1 MKLRFHKMHGLGND
15 FVVIDARETPVEISS
30 ARAKALADRK
40 TGVGCDQLIL
50 LEPSDVA
57 NVKMRIFNADG
68 GEVEACGNATR
79 CVVSLLG
86 GENPTAAL
94 DIETVA
100 GVLRGSSVGAIVSV
114 EMGEP
119 RFDWDA
125 IPLAYGMDTMSMPVA
140 WEDLS
145 APVAVNVGNPH
156 VVFFVAD
163 TDAVDLAR
171 LGPLIETDTLFPDRI
186 NVNVATVDDR
196 DNIRLRV
203 WERGVG
209 LTDAC
214 GTGACATAVAAI
226 RAGLVDGPVT
236 VTLPG
241 GQLVIDWAPGRPIL
255 MSGPATHVF
264 TAEADL
270 SSFG

>member
-1 MKLRFHKMHGLGND
+1 MMVRFHKMHGLGND
-15 FVVIDARETPVEISS
+15 FVVIDARETPVEMTA
-30 ARAKALADRK
+30 ARARALADRR

-50 LEPSDVA
+50 LEPSRVA
-57 NVKMRIFNADG
+57 DARMRIFNADG

-86 GENPTAAL
+86 GTAT
-94 DIETVA
+94 IETMA
-100 GVLRGSSVGAIVSV
+100 GLLGGRSDGELVSV

-125 IPLAYGMDTMSMPVA
+125 IPLAYAMDTRSMPVA
-140 WEDLS
+140 WEDLT
-145 APVAVNVGNPH
+145 APMAANVGNPH
-156 VVFFVAD
+156 VIFFVKDA
-163 TDAVDLAR
+163 DAVELDR
-171 LGPLIETDTLFPDRI
+171 IGPLIETDPLFPARI

-196 DNIRLRV
+196 SNIRLRV

-214 GTGACATAVAAI
+214 GTGACATAASAI
-226 RAGLVDGPVT
+226 RAGLVDSPVR

-241 GQLVIDWAPGRPIL
+241 GPLMIDWTPGKPIT

-264 TAEADL
+264 SAEAEI
-270 SSFG
+270 SNFGRDSRG

>member
-15 FVVIDARETPVEISS
+15 FVVIDARETPVEITAGR
-30 ARAKALADRK
+30 ARALADRK

-50 LEPSDVA
+50 LEPSDRA
-57 NVKMRIFNADG
+57 DVKMRIFNADG
-68 GEVEACGNATR
+68 SEVEACGNATR
-79 CVVSLLG
+79 CVISLLG
-86 GENPTAAL
+86 GKAT
-94 DIETVA
+94 IETL
-100 GVLRGSSVGAIVSV
+100 GGMLGGHSVGTDVSV
-114 EMGEP
+114 DLVEP

-125 IPLAYGMDTMSMPVA
+125 IPLAYAMDTRAMPVGWDELESPA
-140 WEDLS
+140 
-145 APVAVNVGNPH
+145 AVNVGNPH
-156 VVFFVAD
+156 VIFFVPE
-163 TDAVDLAR
+163 TDSVPLDL
-171 LGPLIETDTLFPDRI
+171 LGPVIESDPLFPALI

-196 DNIRLRV
+196 QNIRLRV

-226 RAGLVDGPVT
+226 RAGLVDTPVR

-241 GQLVIDWAPGRPIL
+241 GTLTIGWAPGEVVT
-255 MSGPATHVF
+255 MTGSATHVF
-264 TAEADL
+264 TAEAEL

>member
-1 MKLRFHKMHGLGND
+1 MMVRFHKMHGLGND
-15 FVVIDARETPVEISS
+15 FVVIDARDAPVEMTG
-30 ARAKALADRK
+30 ARARALADRR

-50 LEPSDVA
+50 LEPSSVA
-57 NVKMRIFNADG
+57 DTRMRIFNADG

-86 GENPTAAL
+86 GTAT
-94 DIETVA
+94 IETLGGLLA
-100 GVLRGSSVGAIVSV
+100 GHSDGDLVSV

-125 IPLAYGMDTMSMPVA
+125 IPLAYAMDTRAMPVA
-140 WEDLS
+140 WEDLE
-145 APVAVNVGNPH
+145 APMAANVGNPH
-156 VVFFVAD
+156 VIFFVKD
-163 TDAVDLAR
+163 SDAVPLDR
-171 LGPLIETDTLFPDRI
+171 LGPLIETDPLFPQRV

-196 DNIRLRV
+196 STIRLRV

-214 GTGACATAVAAI
+214 GTGACATGASAI
-226 RAGLVDGPVT
+226 RAGLVDSPVA
-236 VTLPG
+236 VALPG
-241 GQLVIDWAPGRPIL
+241 GSLVIDWAPGRPIT

-264 TAEADL
+264 TAEAEL